1 MKTKDPTDIKIRKCA
16 LNQQNSL
23 GVIKVRCNF
32 EKNHGGYK
40 RRLCDLQDFKDSGDG
55 SSVDLQKVDVIN
67 VQVRKCKLDTAKLVI
82 EPDREYIKCHN
93 PNRLFDCSLLSQGD
107 IVLGTSIGIK
117 GKKGEVTLL
126 KYTDKGDWR
135 ELKAIEVT
143 FDDGTIGN
151 PYPNQLVRII

>member
-1 MKTKDPTDIKIRKCA
+1 MKTKEPTDIKIRKCT

-23 GVIKVRCNF
+23 KVIKVKCNF
-32 EKNHGGYK
+32 QKDYSGH
-40 RRLCDLQDFKDSGDG
+40 RRRRCDLQDFKDFGDG
-55 SSVDLQKVDVIN
+55 NGFDFKKVHVIN
-67 VQVRKCKLDTAKLVI
+67 VQVKKCKLDTAKLVI
-82 EPDREYIKCHN
+82 EPNREYIKCHN
-93 PNRLFDCSLLSQGD
+93 PDRLFDCSLLSQGD